1 MSRTECRIYVG
12 APRGAS
18 AIKSRLACEYAGPI
32 SASVATS
39 LWIASTQSRA
49 WSTDRSP
56 VGARTALSAVQP
68 DSQGVPSSLA
78 GTAGSLPQSWESGA
92 GWAGTAARQRQIP
105 DPNSSHA
112 ISTAVT
118 GLLRTGFSLVHF
130 ARLSRAAAGPKGGT
144 NRFPSFRRLGKS
156 PVKRGGIWRNRAA
169 GSHLQMSTRRAGT
182 RGSPGRHG

>member
-1 MSRTECRIYVG
+1 MSRTECRMYAG

-18 AIKSRLACEYAGPI
+18 AIKSRLACEQAGPI
-32 SASVATS
+32 SASAATS
-39 LWIASTQSRA
+39 LCIAPTQSMA

-56 VGARTALSAVQP
+56 AGARTASSEVQP

-118 GLLRTGFSLVHF
+118 GLARTGFSLGHF
-130 ARLSRAAAGPKGGT
+130 ARLSSAAAGSKSGT
-144 NRFPSFRRLGKS
+144 DCFRSFLRFGES
-156 PVKRGGIWRNRAA
+156 P
-169 GSHLQMSTRRAGT
+169 
-182 RGSPGRHG
+182 

>member
-1 MSRTECRIYVG
+1 MSRTECRMYAG

-39 LWIASTQSRA
+39 LCTAPTQGMA

-56 VGARTALSAVQP
+56 AGARTASSAVQP

-118 GLLRTGFSLVHF
+118 GLVRTGFSLEHF
-130 ARLSRAAAGPKGGT
+130 ARLSRAAAGAEGGT
-144 NRFPSFRRLGKS
+144 ECFPSFHRFREC
-156 PVKRGGIWRNRAA
+156 P
-169 GSHLQMSTRRAGT
+169 
-182 RGSPGRHG
+182 